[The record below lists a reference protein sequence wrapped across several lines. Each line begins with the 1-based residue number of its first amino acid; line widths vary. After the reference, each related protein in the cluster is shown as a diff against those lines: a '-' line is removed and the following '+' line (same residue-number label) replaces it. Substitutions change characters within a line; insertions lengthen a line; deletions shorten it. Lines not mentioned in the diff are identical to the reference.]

1 MKKILIIIL
10 IIIQCSCSFIVFKKK
25 ITCNPNV
32 VVKNLSI
39 DENTIDELK
48 HSDVGLKC
56 SVPLL

>member
-56 SVPLL
+56 SMPLL

>member
-56 SVPLL
+56 SIPLL

>member
-1 MKKILIIIL
+1 MKKFLIIIL
-10 IIIQCSCSFIVFKKK
+10 IFLQCSCSFIVFKKK

-39 DENTIDELK
+39 NENTINELK

-56 SVPLL
+56 TTPLL

>member
-10 IIIQCSCSFIVFKKK
+10 IIIQCSCSFIIFKKK
-25 ITCNPNV
+25 ITCNPNI

-39 DENTIDELK
+39 DENIIDELK

-56 SVPLL
+56 STPLL

>member
-10 IIIQCSCSFIVFKKK
+10 IIIQCSCSFIIFKKK
-25 ITCNPNV
+25 ITCNPNI

-56 SVPLL
+56 STPLL